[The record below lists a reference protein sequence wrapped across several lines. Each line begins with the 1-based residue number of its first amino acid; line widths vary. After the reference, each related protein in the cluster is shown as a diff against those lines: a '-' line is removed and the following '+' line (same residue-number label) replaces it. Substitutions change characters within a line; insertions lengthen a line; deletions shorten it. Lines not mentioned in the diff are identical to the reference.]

1 MISMKT
7 VKMNAALLVLLVAI
21 PIRGQQ
27 AAPVSNPADA
37 EPYDMLVLG
46 DSITWGQGLRKEHKA
61 WYQVKVWLEK
71 QTGRPV
77 VERVEAHSGAVI
89 EGGPGRDIKTPNDA
103 EVNLGFPDINQ
114 EVDNA
119 LRFYSDGSRVELVL
133 ISGCGNDVGTENFLN
148 AENSDELK
156 RMTEQKCRP
165 LMETLLRKVTTSFP
179 AAQVIVVGYYPFFS
193 ENTPNDLVTRTLA
206 RKLFK
211 TANPGAPKMHSKQIF
226 ERLAAN
232 SREWYRASDKSLAEA
247 VRKIN
252 AELGTERVAFAE
264 LHFLPEY
271 SFAAKETRLWGFKR
285 SPFRLLLVFLSLGKI
300 QLPTNDEM
308 RRQRQTSCDVF
319 YKAPPDETTEQK
331 RVRQSRRL
339 LCRYAALGHPNR
351 RGAILYANAIVE
363 VLKKSL
369 AIKTR

>member
-1 MISMKT
+1 MSMKT
-7 VKMNAALLVLLVAI
+7 AKLNAALLVVVAAI
-21 PIRGQQ
+21 PIPGQQ
-27 AAPVSNPADA
+27 AVPVSNPADA

-71 QTGRPV
+71 QMGRPV

-89 EGGPGRDIKTPNDA
+89 DGGPSREIKTPNDA
-103 EVNLGFPDINQ
+103 EVNLGFPSINQ

-119 LRFYSDGSRVELVL
+119 LRFYSDGSRVDLVL

-148 AENSDELK
+148 AENSDELN
-156 RMTEQKCRP
+156 RITEQKCRP

-179 AAQVIVVGYYPFFS
+179 VAQVIVVGYYPFFS
-193 ENTPNDLVTRTLA
+193 ENTPNDFVTRTLA

-211 TANPGAPKMHSKQIF
+211 STNPSAPKMHSKQVF

-232 SREWYRASDKSLAEA
+232 SQEWYRASDKSLAEA

-252 AELGTERVAFAE
+252 AELSNERVAFAK
-264 LHFLPEY
+264 LDFLPEY

-285 SPFRLLLVFLSLGKI
+285 SPFRMMLVFLSLGKI
-300 QLPTNDEM
+300 QLSTNDEM
-308 RRQRQTSCDVF
+308 RGQRQASCDVF
-319 YKAPPDETTEQK
+319 YKAPPDETAEQK
-331 RVRQSRRL
+331 RVRRSRRF

-351 RGAILYANAIVE
+351 RGAILYANAMVE